1 MKVREL
7 IRRLTELARDDAEVG
22 IITFEGNGSVT
33 IRPARDA
40 EFFDGRGRGS
50 DEGDEADFTAVLI
63 VGGSPQPR
71 PVEGTS
77 VRSPSSR
84 VGDLHDA
91 YRGPHDLPQWNR
103 E

>member
-22 IITFEGNGSVT
+22 IITFDGNGAVT
-33 IRPARDA
+33 IRAARDA
-40 EFFDGRGRGS
+40 ELFDGRGPGGES
-50 DEGDEADFTAVLI
+50 DEADFTAVLI
-63 VGGSPQPR
+63 VGGSPPPR
-71 PVEGTS
+71 PVGGAS